1 MSTHASRQLARTV
14 LGTLLLA
21 GCTSGTEPVG
31 MTAERAVVT
40 LTEVSPANGAL
51 GVDPAAPVVLR
62 FSHPMMSGMQGLVLL
77 HEGAITGGSVDGVAV
92 WSTDRTT
99 LTFRAAVPLRA
110 GSTYFLHVAPGMMDA
125 SGRRLDLAGAMSLG
139 GMMAGTSASGGAMMG
154 GESMMTGGMMG
165 GGSQMGAGPGGVVF
179 SFSTR

>member
-21 GCTSGTEPVG
+21 GCTSGAEPVG
-31 MTAERAVVT
+31 MSAERTVVT

-62 FSHPMMSGMQGLVLL
+62 FSHPMMAGMQGLVLL

-92 WSTDRTT
+92 WSPDRTT
-99 LTFRAAVPLRA
+99 LTFLAAAPLRDRT
-110 GSTYFLHVAPGMMDA
+110 SYVLHIAAGMMDA

-139 GMMAGTSASGGAMMG
+139 GMMAGTSPSDGAMMG
-154 GESMMTGGMMG
+154 GGSMMTGGMMG
-165 GGSQMGAGPGGVVF
+165 GGSRMSAGPDGVVF
-179 SFSTR
+179 TFTTR